1 MEMIARRLRA
11 KYVVVNG
18 FKKQFLSSKA
28 VGPPVNLKEL
38 AFLGTE
44 FTNCA
49 ELLSKIFRYD
59 GQEFDLY
66 SNIYSVTNDF
76 ANLNFGVDLKVLICF
91 IIDCFIVCKGI
102 IKYSD
107 V

>member
-1 MEMIARRLRA
+1 MHFTVECTAKLNWEEMIARRLRA

-76 ANLNFGVDLKVLICF
+76 ANLNFGVDLKV
-91 IIDCFIVCKGI
+91 
-102 IKYSD
+102 
-107 V
+107 